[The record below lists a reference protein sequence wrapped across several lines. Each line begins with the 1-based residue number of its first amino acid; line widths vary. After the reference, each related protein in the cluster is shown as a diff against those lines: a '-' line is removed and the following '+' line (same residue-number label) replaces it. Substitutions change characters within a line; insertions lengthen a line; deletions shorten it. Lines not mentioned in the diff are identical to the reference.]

1 MEIFIPRGE
10 PMPEIDSVIMGRIP
24 LSAHGF
30 TGLHEAVKYLSDYSL
45 QLEMVRQVSNRPFS
59 LIRESDVVKPALQC
73 HQVTAQA
80 DQYLYLRFYF
90 MTYVE
95 FCHHRRNQFSY

>member
-1 MEIFIPRGE
+1 
-10 PMPEIDSVIMGRIP
+10 MPEIDSVIMGRIP

-30 TGLHEAVKYLSDYSL
+30 TGLHEAVKYLSDYPL

-80 DQYLYLRFYF
+80 DQYLYLRFYL